1 MSNKEVEFKFVITK
15 EQKEK
20 IVGFLNGSAE
30 YLGKTRQIDTY
41 YIPSFKAFEVNGE
54 TMECLR
60 IREVDSDKILCYK
73 KIHREATPVYCDEYE
88 VEIKDKKSMEQ
99 ILFSL
104 GFEIQMVIDKTR
116 VSYKLG
122 KLEFDFDTV
131 VGLGELLEIELKDE
145 NEDAEVVFEFL
156 KPYGLTRKDVTYK
169 GIQVMLKE
177 ATKKI

>member
-15 EQKEK
+15 EQKDR
-20 IVGFLNGSAE
+20 IASFLNGSAE

-88 VEIKDKKSMEQ
+88 LEIKDKKSMEQ

-116 VSYKLG
+116 VSYKLS